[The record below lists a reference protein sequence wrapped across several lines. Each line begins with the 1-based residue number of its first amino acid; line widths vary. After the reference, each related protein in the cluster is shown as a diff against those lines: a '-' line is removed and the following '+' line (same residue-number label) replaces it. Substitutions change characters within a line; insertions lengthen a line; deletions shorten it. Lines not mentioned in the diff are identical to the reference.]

1 MSEKVLQQDLSQK
14 EPDGNVFVIH
24 LLMQDKCPVPEKQD
38 VISIMEKHLGDIECY
53 SYSEESIGFD
63 VKKYPLDFDGKTAY
77 PMLMLTNCF
86 LNEKLSFDELTSSQ
100 MWDCPESNEIIARC
114 HYDVVAVDMLSAYM
128 DYKDRADML
137 MNFTEALMELYPT
150 CEAVYFDCSGKMFTR
165 RAILEHSIPRKDR
178 FIYFAVNVRFFNIE
192 GSGDMLIDSL
202 GMSELDLPDVQ
213 YHFHDLDPDSVV
225 NHAYTVLSYIYENN
239 CPIESGETIDGLKNG
254 RISRDVQWVCQ
265 FEEALVQPAR
275 TVMNIN
281 TMEFAAGKR

>member
-1 MSEKVLQQDLSQK
+1 MSDKVLQQDLSQK
-14 EPDGNVFVIH
+14 ESDGNVFVIH

-137 MNFTEALMELYPT
+137 MDFTEALMELYPT
-150 CEAVYFDCSGKMFTR
+150 CEAVYFDRSGKMFTR
-165 RAILEHSIPRKDR
+165 RAMLEHSIPRKDR

-202 GMSELDLPDVQ
+202 GMSAVDLPDVQ

-239 CPIESGETIDGLKNG
+239 CPIESGETIDGLQNG
-254 RISRDVQWVCQ
+254 KISRDVQWVCQ

-275 TVMNIN
+275 TVMDIN
-281 TMEFAAGKR
+281 TLEFAAGKR

>member
-1 MSEKVLQQDLSQK
+1 MSDKVLQQDLSQK
-14 EPDGNVFVIH
+14 ESDGNVFVIH

-137 MNFTEALMELYPT
+137 MDFTEALMELYPT
-150 CEAVYFDCSGKMFTR
+150 CEAVYFDRSGKMFTR

-225 NHAYTVLSYIYENN
+225 NHAYTVLSYIYDNN

-275 TVMNIN
+275 TVMDIN

>member
-38 VISIMEKHLGDIECY
+38 VISIMEKHLGEIDCY

-86 LNEKLSFDELTSSQ
+86 LNEKLSFDKLTSSQ

-137 MNFTEALMELYPT
+137 MDFTEALMELYPT
-150 CEAVYFDCSGKMFTR
+150 CEAVYFDRSGKMFTR

-275 TVMNIN
+275 TVMDIN

>member
-1 MSEKVLQQDLSQK
+1 MSGKVLQQDLSQK

-38 VISIMEKHLGDIECY
+38 VISIMEKHLGDIDCY

-86 LNEKLSFDELTSSQ
+86 LNEKLSFDELTRSQ
-100 MWDCPESNEIIARC
+100 MWDCPESDEIIARC
-114 HYDVVAVDMLSAYM
+114 HNDVVAVDMLSAYM

-137 MNFTEALMELYPT
+137 MDFTEALMELYPT
-150 CEAVYFDCSGKMFTR
+150 CEAVYFDRSGKMFTKQ
-165 RAILEHSIPRKDR
+165 AILEHSIPRKDR

-213 YHFHDLDPDSVV
+213 YHFYDLDPDSVV

-239 CPIESGETIDGLKNG
+239 CPIESGETIDGLKDG

-275 TVMNIN
+275 TVMDIN
-281 TMEFAAGKR
+281 TLEFAAGKR

>member
-38 VISIMEKHLGDIECY
+38 VISIMEKHLGEIDCY

-86 LNEKLSFDELTSSQ
+86 LNEKLSCDELTRSQ
-100 MWDCPESNEIIARC
+100 MWDCPESDEIIARC
-114 HYDVVAVDMLSAYM
+114 HYDVVTVDMLSAYM

-137 MNFTEALMELYPT
+137 MDFTEALMELYPT
-150 CEAVYFDCSGKMFTR
+150 CEAVYFYRSGKMFTR
-165 RAILEHSIPRKDR
+165 QAILEHSIPRKDR

-202 GMSELDLPDVQ
+202 GMSELNLPDVQ

-239 CPIESGETIDGLKNG
+239 CPIEPGETIDGLKDG
-254 RISRDVQWVCQ
+254 QISRDVQWVCQ

-275 TVMNIN
+275 TVMDIN
-281 TMEFAAGKR
+281 TLEFAAGKR

>member
-1 MSEKVLQQDLSQK
+1 MSDKVLQQDLSQK
-14 EPDGNVFVIH
+14 ESDGNVFVIH

-137 MNFTEALMELYPT
+137 MDFTEALMELYPT
-150 CEAVYFDCSGKMFTR
+150 CEAVYFDRSGKMFTR

-178 FIYFAVNVRFFNIE
+178 FIYFAVNVRFFNI
-192 GSGDMLIDSL
+192 
-202 GMSELDLPDVQ
+202 
-213 YHFHDLDPDSVV
+213 
-225 NHAYTVLSYIYENN
+225 
-239 CPIESGETIDGLKNG
+239 
-254 RISRDVQWVCQ
+254 
-265 FEEALVQPAR
+265 
-275 TVMNIN
+275 
-281 TMEFAAGKR
+281 

>member
-1 MSEKVLQQDLSQK
+1 MSDKVLQQDLSQK
-14 EPDGNVFVIH
+14 ESDGNVFVIH

-86 LNEKLSFDELTSSQ
+86 LNEKLTFDELTSSQ

-137 MNFTEALMELYPT
+137 MDFTEALMELYPT
-150 CEAVYFDCSGKMFTR
+150 CEAVYFDRSGKMFTR
-165 RAILEHSIPRKDR
+165 QAILEHSISRKDR

-202 GMSELDLPDVQ
+202 GMSAVDLPDVQ

-239 CPIESGETIDGLKNG
+239 CPIESGETIDGLQDGK
-254 RISRDVQWVCQ
+254 ISRDVQWVCQ

-275 TVMNIN
+275 TVMDIN
-281 TMEFAAGKR
+281 TLEFAAGKR

>member
-1 MSEKVLQQDLSQK
+1 MSGKVLQQDLSQK

-38 VISIMEKHLGDIECY
+38 VISIMEKHLGDIDCY

-86 LNEKLSFDELTSSQ
+86 LNEKLSFDELTRSQ
-100 MWDCPESNEIIARC
+100 MWDCPESDEIIARC
-114 HYDVVAVDMLSAYM
+114 HYDVVTVDMLSAYM

-137 MNFTEALMELYPT
+137 MDFTEALMELYPT
-150 CEAVYFDCSGKMFTR
+150 CEAVYFDRSGKMFTR
-165 RAILEHSIPRKDR
+165 QAILEHSIPRKDR

-239 CPIESGETIDGLKNG
+239 CPIESGETIDGLKDG

-275 TVMNIN
+275 TVMDIN
-281 TMEFAAGKR
+281 TLEFAAGKR

>member
-1 MSEKVLQQDLSQK
+1 MSDKVLQQDLSQK
-14 EPDGNVFVIH
+14 ESDGNVFVIH

-137 MNFTEALMELYPT
+137 MDFTEALMELYPT
-150 CEAVYFDCSGKMFTR
+150 CEAVYFDRSGKMFTR

-202 GMSELDLPDVQ
+202 GMSAVDLPDVQ

-239 CPIESGETIDGLKNG
+239 CPIESGETIDGLQNG
-254 RISRDVQWVCQ
+254 KISRDVQWVCQ

-275 TVMNIN
+275 TVMDIN
-281 TMEFAAGKR
+281 TLEFAAGKR

>member
-38 VISIMEKHLGDIECY
+38 VISIMEKHLGDIDCY
-53 SYSEESIGFD
+53 SYSEESIGFA
-63 VKKYPLDFDGKTAY
+63 VKKYPLNFDGKTAY
-77 PMLMLTNCF
+77 PMLMLMNCF
-86 LNEKLSFDELTSSQ
+86 LNEKLSFDELTRSQ
-100 MWDCPESNEIIARC
+100 MWDCPESDEIIAHC

-128 DYKDRADML
+128 DYKDKADML
-137 MNFTEALMELYPT
+137 MDFAEALVELYPT
-150 CEAVYFDCSGKMFTR
+150 CEAVYFDRSGKMFTR
-165 RAILEHSIPRKDR
+165 QAILEHSIPRKDR

-192 GSGDMLIDSL
+192 GSGDMLVDSL

-225 NHAYTVLSYIYENN
+225 NHAYTVLSYIYDNN
-239 CPIESGETIDGLKNG
+239 CPIKSGETIDGLKDG

-265 FEEALVQPAR
+265 FEEALVRPAR
-275 TVMNIN
+275 TVMDIN
-281 TMEFAAGKR
+281 TLEFAAGKR

>member
-1 MSEKVLQQDLSQK
+1 MSDKVLQQDLSQK
-14 EPDGNVFVIH
+14 ESDGNVFVIH

-137 MNFTEALMELYPT
+137 MDFTEALMELYPT
-150 CEAVYFDCSGKMFTR
+150 CEAVYFDRSGKMFTR
-165 RAILEHSIPRKDR
+165 QAILEHSISRKDR

-202 GMSELDLPDVQ
+202 GMSAVDLPDVQ

-239 CPIESGETIDGLKNG
+239 CPIESGETIDGLQDGKIN
-254 RISRDVQWVCQ
+254 RDVQWVCQ

-281 TMEFAAGKR
+281 TLEFAAGRR

>member
-1 MSEKVLQQDLSQK
+1 MSDKVLQQDLSQK
-14 EPDGNVFVIH
+14 ESDGNVFVIH
-24 LLMQDKCPVPEKQD
+24 LLMQDKCPVSEKQD

-137 MNFTEALMELYPT
+137 MDFTEALMELYPT
-150 CEAVYFDCSGKMFTR
+150 CEAVYFDRSGKMFTR

-202 GMSELDLPDVQ
+202 GMSAVDLPDVQ

-239 CPIESGETIDGLKNG
+239 CPIESGETIDGLQNG
-254 RISRDVQWVCQ
+254 KISRDVQWVCQ

-275 TVMNIN
+275 TVMDIN
-281 TMEFAAGKR
+281 TLEFAAGKR